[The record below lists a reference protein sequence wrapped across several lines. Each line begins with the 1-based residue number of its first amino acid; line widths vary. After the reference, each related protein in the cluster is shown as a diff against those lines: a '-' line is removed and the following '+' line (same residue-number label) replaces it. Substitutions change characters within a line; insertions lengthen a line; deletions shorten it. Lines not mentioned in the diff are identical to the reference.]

1 MRFTLLLLLSLG
13 CAPPLPAPSHTVEAP
28 LVSPWDLLGL
38 PLDGAKV
45 RYSDADTVTVVH
57 SGGLTTAAVA
67 DRYVAALAAHGVTA
81 GRRVD
86 GGASLQQ
93 DFAQGD
99 RSLSLALR
107 VEGDSL
113 IASLAWVPQ

>member
-1 MRFTLLLLLSLG
+1 MRTTLLLLLTLG
-13 CAPPLPAPSHTVEAP
+13 CAPPLPPPAHTLEAP
-28 LVSPWDLLGL
+28 LVSPWDLMGL

-45 RYSDADTVTVVH
+45 RYADADTVTVVH
-57 SGGLTTAAVA
+57 PGPTTTAAIA
-67 DRYVAALAAHGVTA
+67 DRYAAALTA
-81 GRRVD
+81 RGLTVGRRVD
-86 GGASLQQ
+86 ATTSLQQ
-93 DFAQGD
+93 DFAPGD

>member
-1 MRFTLLLLLSLG
+1 MRFMLLVLLSLG
-13 CAPPLPAPSHTVEAP
+13 CAPPLPAPNHTADAP

-38 PLDGAKV
+38 PLDGATV
-45 RYSDADTVTVVH
+45 RYADADTVTVVH
-57 SGGLTTAAVA
+57 PGGLKTAAVA

-81 GRRVD
+81 ARRVD
-86 GGASLQQ
+86 GGATLQQ
-93 DFAQGD
+93 DFVQGE

>member
-1 MRFTLLLLLSLG
+1 MRITLLLLLSLG
-13 CAPPLPAPSHTVEAP
+13 CAPPLPAPNHTVEAP

-38 PLDGAKV
+38 PLDGATV
-45 RYSDADTVTVVH
+45 RYADADTVTVVH
-57 SGGLTTAAVA
+57 PTGPTAAIA

-93 DFAQGD
+93 DFAQGE